1 MKLARLMRS
10 HSVWTPLFTAAIVLA
25 PAARAAAEGVVFQK
39 PNRGNAAPASAS
51 SGIQFRSST
60 NATTAAAA
68 PAAAAAAPVV
78 STVEATPASG
88 NPLRTASDT
97 SIVATSAAEPAA
109 TPTAPV
115 ARQAA
120 RPISAAPK
128 PVPAQNTVRTASVPS
143 FAQPGQDLSGTGE
156 RAKRTRAIREASV
169 EPWVDEPT
177 LGPAVQQTS
186 VQQASFGSYCD
197 CGEPTCGICEPGC
210 GIVEP
215 GCGLE
220 PACGCAEPGCA
231 MCESS
236 CGIVEPGCGLVEPD
250 CGIADCGSCVGN
262 PGPDYWCFPVCLPRF
277 KDLRAWAGVHG
288 FKGPRDSPL
297 NGGAGD
303 GNFGFQEGVSLGG
316 RAPLVSL
323 LFPQIAYQLGFQ
335 AAQSQ
340 LSGLSNG
347 DQNDRNQEFVTA
359 GLFRRVRSGVQFGAA
374 WDYMQDDF
382 QGDADFS
389 QLRYEA
395 SLKGQSGLEFGFWG
409 ASALND
415 STVDS
420 ITYET
425 VDQYCGFV
433 RWQFREGGTAR
444 LWGGATN
451 DNEGIVGAE
460 FIAPLNNRWSVNSGF
475 NYLITD
481 EPNGELGAREESW
494 NVGINVVWHYGLIAK
509 KGNVNPFAPLFSMAD
524 NGWMFVD
531 RVQ

>member
-1 MKLARLMRS
+1 MKFARLMHS
-10 HSVWTPLFTAAIVLA
+10 HSVWASFFTAAVVLA
-25 PAARAAAEGVVFQK
+25 PAARAIGADAVVFQK
-39 PNRGNAAPASAS
+39 PNRGKTATTTTTSDV
-51 SGIQFRSST
+51 QFRSS
-60 NATTAAAA
+60 ASAAAAAA
-68 PAAAAAAPVV
+68 PAATPAQPAARIA
-78 STVEATPASG
+78 STVEATPAAG
-88 NPLRTASDT
+88 NPLRSTTPS
-97 SIVATSAAEPAA
+97 SIVATSATEPA
-109 TPTAPV
+109 TAPAPQAPAPRV
-115 ARQAA
+115 AA

-128 PVPAQNTVRTASVPS
+128 PAPVQTTARAESIPS
-143 FAQPGQDLSGTGE
+143 FAQPGQDLSGTGH
-156 RAKRTRAIREASV
+156 APKRSRAIREASV

-177 LGPAVQQTS
+177 LGP

-215 GCGLE
+215 GCDFVE
-220 PACGCAEPGCA
+220 STCGCAEPGCT

-262 PGPDYWCFPVCLPRF
+262 PGPDFWCFPVCLPRF

-303 GNFGFQEGVSLGG
+303 GNFGFQEGINIGG
-316 RAPLVSL
+316 RAPLISL
-323 LFPQIAYQLGFQ
+323 LFPQLAYQLGFQ
-335 AAQSQ
+335 AVQSQ

-347 DQNDRNQEFVTA
+347 DINDRNQEFITA
-359 GLFRRVRSGVQFGAA
+359 GIFRRVRSGVQFGVA

-382 QGDADFS
+382 LADADFS
-389 QLRYEA
+389 QLRYEG

-409 ASALND
+409 ASSMTD
-415 STVDS
+415 STVNG
-420 ITYET
+420 IAYET

-433 RWQFREGGTAR
+433 RWQFREGGAAR
-444 LWGGATN
+444 FWGGATG
-451 DNEGIVGAE
+451 DGEGLFGAE

-481 EPNGELGAREESW
+481 AANGEIGAREESW
-494 NVGINVVWHYGLIAK
+494 NVGINLVWHYGLIAK

>member
-1 MKLARLMRS
+1 MKLARLMHS
-10 HSVWTPLFTAAIVLA
+10 HSVWTSLFTAAIVLA
-25 PAARAAAEGVVFQK
+25 PAARAAADGVVFQK
-39 PNRGNAAPASAS
+39 PNRGQSAAS
-51 SGIQFRSST
+51 SSSSGVQFRNST
-60 NATTAAAA
+60 GDAAAAA
-68 PAAAAAAPVV
+68 PAAAPVKPAAAHI
-78 STVEATPASG
+78 EAAPAAG
-88 NPLRTASDT
+88 NPLRATSAT
-97 SIVATSAAEPAA
+97 SIVTTSASQPVTPPA
-109 TPTAPV
+109 PQTAAPRV
-115 ARQAA
+115 AA
-120 RPISAAPK
+120 RPITAAPK
-128 PVPAQNTVRTASVPS
+128 PTPVQTTVRIESIPS
-143 FAQPGQDLSGTGE
+143 FAQPGQDLSGMGQAPKRS
-156 RAKRTRAIREASV
+156 RAFREASV
-169 EPWVDEPT
+169 EPWVAEPT
-177 LGPAVQQTS
+177 LGPVVQQAS

-210 GIVEP
+210 GIE
-215 GCGLE
+215 E
-220 PACGCAEPGCA
+220 PACGCAEPGCT

-236 CGIVEPGCGLVEPD
+236 CGIVEPGCGLIEPD
-250 CGIADCGSCVGN
+250 CGVADCGSCVGN
-262 PGPDYWCFPVCLPRF
+262 PGPDFWCFPVCLPRF

-303 GNFGFQEGVSLGG
+303 GNFGFQEGVSIGG
-316 RAPLVSL
+316 RAPLISL
-323 LFPQIAYQLGFQ
+323 LFPQLAYQLGFQ
-335 AAQSQ
+335 AVQSQ

-359 GLFRRVRSGVQFGAA
+359 GVFRRVRSGVQFGAA

-415 STVDS
+415 STVDG

-433 RWQFREGGTAR
+433 RWQFREGGSAR

-460 FIAPLNNRWSVNSGF
+460 FIAPLNNRWSVNSSF

-481 EPNGELGAREESW
+481 EPNGELGSREESW
-494 NVGINVVWHYGLIAK
+494 NVGFNLVWHYGLIAK
-509 KGNVNPFAPLFSMAD
+509 KGNVNPFAPLFSPAD

-531 RVQ
+531 RVH